1 MLAICFF
8 AQGGEYTEE
17 LFLKGGKGVS
27 PRTHGPCFH
36 SGCPRHSLVNRIN
49 ILLVEDHMIVREG
62 LRRLLESD
70 KDFTVIGEASNGRE
84 ALALAIELSPDVV
97 LMDIEMPSG
106 NGFEAIRRILKFLL

>member
-1 MLAICFF
+1 
-8 AQGGEYTEE
+8 
-17 LFLKGGKGVS
+17 
-27 PRTHGPCFH
+27 
-36 SGCPRHSLVNRIN
+36 VNRIK

-106 NGFEAIRRILKFLL
+106 NGLEAIRRILKFRPETKIIVLTAHSDAAHAQNAIKPARRDFCPNSIP